1 MNHRFVAVIAGLLL
15 TATATAQDAATRSVR
30 EAMVETASA
39 IVETVEERRGPQ
51 GLVMIDRRG
60 NMLHTLDDAAREQW
74 QFWPAPRVGL
84 PIESMSAGQRMLVH
98 DLLRSILSSNGYL
111 KVVHIM
117 QLETIL
123 DMLDRGGVPRSV
135 DHYVLA
141 LFGTPTMDSE
151 WAWRFEGHHVSLN
164 VSVSPEGVSVTPSFF
179 GSNPAEVRTGPLA
192 GFRVHGIQEDL
203 ARDLLMSLTDEQKGR
218 AIIADEPPGEI
229 FTGNIGKPR
238 EEWEAWRQTLEPQG
252 ISVSEFNE
260 MQQHWVRRILD
271 EVVAN
276 YQPELS
282 MARLAAIDPAE
293 LSFAWMGS
301 TVRRE
306 PHYFRL
312 QGPDFIFE
320 YDNEQNM
327 GNHVHSVWRSRAE
340 DFGMDILERHYQS
353 AHR

>member
-218 AIIADEPPGEI
+218 AINAD
-229 FTGNIGKPR
+229 GKH
-238 EEWEAWRQTLEPQG
+238 RQAARG
-252 ISVSEFNE
+252 
-260 MQQHWVRRILD
+260 MG
-271 EVVAN
+271 
-276 YQPELS
+276 S
-282 MARLAAIDPAE
+282 MASDA
-293 LSFAWMGS
+293 
-301 TVRRE
+301 
-306 PHYFRL
+306 
-312 QGPDFIFE
+312 
-320 YDNEQNM
+320 
-327 GNHVHSVWRSRAE
+327 
-340 DFGMDILERHYQS
+340 
-353 AHR
+353 